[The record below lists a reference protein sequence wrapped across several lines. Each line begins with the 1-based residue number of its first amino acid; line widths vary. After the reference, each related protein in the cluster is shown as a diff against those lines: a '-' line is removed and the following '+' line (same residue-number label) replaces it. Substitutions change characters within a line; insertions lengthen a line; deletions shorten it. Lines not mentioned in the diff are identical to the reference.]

1 MELRALKYLITVA
14 EEGNM
19 SRAAARLFISQPAIS
34 RQIRE
39 LEEEWG
45 VTLFVRKSQGMSL
58 TSEGEVAF
66 HLARKVLSQAVELEN
81 TMKGLGSE
89 RPRRL
94 SIGYIATALP
104 GFLSKALRRF
114 YDQYPEIN
122 LEIREMNP
130 VHQVEALESGDL
142 DLALLGTACDSL
154 SDRFQVVH
162 LARIPLGVALPDHH
176 LVALRKSVNLSD
188 LSEEKWITLDEKLFP
203 GRRELIEKLE
213 KSAGQ
218 ALKIQSKAQ
227 SLSEIIGRVAT
238 GAGIAVL
245 PMDVAQLPH
254 PNVVFI
260 KLRTPRIYMFQSAVW
275 NRETEAPELLTLIE
289 WLKEAGSN
297 YCSVESGNRKT

>member
-1 MELRALKYLITVA
+1 
-14 EEGNM
+14 M

-45 VTLFVRKSQGMSL
+45 VSLFVRKSQGMSL
-58 TSEGEVAF
+58 TPEGEMAF
-66 HLARKVLSQAVELEN
+66 KLARKVLSQALDLEN
-81 TMKGLGSE
+81 TMKGLGSN

-114 YDQYPEIN
+114 YDQYPDID

-154 SDRFQVVH
+154 KDRFEVVH
-162 LARIPLGVALPDHH
+162 LAKIPLGVALPDHH
-176 LVALRKSVNLSD
+176 LASLRKSVTMSD
-188 LSEEKWITLDEKLFP
+188 LTDEKWITLDEKLFP
-203 GRRELIEKLE
+203 GRKELIEKLE
-213 KSAGQ
+213 QSVGQ

-227 SLSEIIGRVAT
+227 SLSEILGRVAT

-260 KLRTPRIYMFQSAVW
+260 TLRTPRIYMYQSAVW
-275 NRETEAPELLTLIE
+275 NRGTEVPELLTLID

-297 YCSVESGNRKT
+297 YCSSDSGKRKT